1 LRWRAR
7 VFWAWARMERNSGVR
22 SWMEDMAES
31 MWCAG
36 SAGVLRGFVAS
47 VVRVGELLVFGEVV
61 VEIAVAGMRPGGL

>member
-1 LRWRAR
+1 
-7 VFWAWARMERNSGVR
+7 
-22 SWMEDMAES
+22 MEDMAGS